1 MSIPINKNNGDILT
15 ASEFNAI
22 SQAISGDKL
31 PYDPNTGD
39 LINDTY
45 GVGSPDFK
53 IKNINGE
60 NIANYKS
67 LISQIKFGMWR
78 YPDQIPPYHVAMV
91 GQVLSR
97 ETYSDL
103 YNHLLNNNVRVY
115 GTSGA
120 TTVDGSG
127 DGSTTFHMI
136 NVTGG
141 ASSGNSGRFLKCV
154 NSQLVVLGSQ
164 HNDATRRPRTSNFTG
179 SMSGSTNTT
188 GNHKHIGGLPEN
200 MAYLNPYGAV
210 SGLVTSSMREAGGN
224 GAEGDEYLP
233 YTSTTGNH
241 SHSVSVSGSITGGGD
256 SLTQPH
262 CIGVTAIM
270 YAGV

>member
-31 PYDPNTGD
+31 PYDPNTGE
-39 LINDTY
+39 LIDNTY
-45 GVGSPDFK
+45 GIGSPDFK

-115 GTSGA
+115 GTNGA
-120 TTVDGSG
+120 TTVDNSG

-154 NSQLVVLGSQ
+154 NSELVTLGWEQ
-164 HNDATRRPRTSNFTG
+164 NDTTRRPRTSNFTG

-188 GNHKHIGGLPEN
+188 GNHSHSANI
-200 MAYLNPYGAV
+200 AYSTYIMDGDSLNVLDAG
-210 SGLVTSSMREAGGN
+210 SSNSQRSLNLTTSSA
-224 GAEGDEYLP
+224 
-233 YTSTTGNH
+233 GNH

-256 SLTQPH
+256 SLTQPY

>member
-31 PYDPNTGD
+31 PYDPNTGE
-39 LINDTY
+39 LIDNTY

-115 GTSGA
+115 GTNGA

-154 NSQLVVLGSQ
+154 NSQLVTLGSE

-179 SMSGSTNTT
+179 SMSGSTNTA
-188 GNHKHIGGLPEN
+188 GNHTHNISSGYHADN
-200 MAYLNPYGAV
+200 NSNNNRFAY
-210 SGLVTSSMREAGGN
+210 GGN
-224 GAEGDEYLP
+224 VSLGNK
-233 YTSTTGNH
+233 STAAAGNH

-256 SLTQPH
+256 SMTQPY

>member
-31 PYDPNTGD
+31 PYDPNTGE
-39 LINDTY
+39 LIDNTY

-91 GQVLSR
+91 GQLLSR

-103 YNHLLNNNVRVY
+103 YTHLLNNNVRVY

-141 ASSGNSGRFLKCV
+141 ASSSNSGRFLKCV
-154 NSQLVVLGSQ
+154 NSQLVTLGWEQ
-164 HNDATRRPRTSNFTG
+164 DDATRRPRASNFA
-179 SMSGSTNTT
+179 GSTN
-188 GNHKHIGGLPEN
+188 I
-200 MAYLNPYGAV
+200 A
-210 SGLVTSSMREAGGN
+210 
-224 GAEGDEYLP
+224 
-233 YTSTTGNH
+233 GNH
-241 SHSVSVSGSITGGGD
+241 SHFIDGARLTKHAFYDGNSTFYAWGGNHEQEDYDRETSVQGSHAHSVSITGGGD
-256 SLTQPH
+256 SMTQPH

>member
-31 PYDPNTGD
+31 PYDPNTGE
-39 LINDTY
+39 LIDDTY
-45 GVGSPDFK
+45 GVGSRDFK

-136 NVTGG
+136 NVVGG
-141 ASSGNSGRFLKCV
+141 ASSSNSGRFLKCV
-154 NSQLVVLGSQ
+154 NSQLVTLGWEQ
-164 HNDATRRPRTSNFTG
+164 YDTTRRPRNSNLTG
-179 SMSGSTNTT
+179 SMSGSTNTA
-188 GNHKHIGGLPEN
+188 GNHNHLGGTPYATTYSAEIYGSSNLTGSRIAPSRVATYSSTK
-200 MAYLNPYGAV
+200 AY
-210 SGLVTSSMREAGGN
+210 
-224 GAEGDEYLP
+224 

-256 SLTQPH
+256 SMTQPY

>member
-31 PYDPNTGD
+31 PYDPNTGE
-39 LINDTY
+39 LIDNTY

-115 GTSGA
+115 GTNGA

-154 NSQLVVLGSQ
+154 NSQLVTLGSE
-164 HNDATRRPRTSNFTG
+164 HNDATRRPRISNFTG

-188 GNHKHIGGLPEN
+188 GSHVHSATILHSHYPYDGNSLNTVDGGSSNSNWLTS
-200 MAYLNPYGAV
+200 LN
-210 SGLVTSSMREAGGN
+210 LTTSSA
-224 GAEGDEYLP
+224 
-233 YTSTTGNH
+233 GNH

-256 SLTQPH
+256 SLTQPY